1 MSPEIIQADKPALP
15 PVRRDKEIEIKK
27 LEIETVNRVISDA
40 DLKTQFTQ
48 KERIIITMLENVATS
63 PFSISKKIAES
74 RNIPFDMKR
83 YQFPI
88 LKDLVHG
95 YVRKGKALDRK
106 GIKEDIDIVSAYFQA
121 QIERSKESQ
130 HTQNKMLK

>member
-1 MSPEIIQADKPALP
+1 MPPDYKPALP
-15 PVRRDKEIEIKK
+15 PIQKDKEIEIKK

-40 DLKTQFTQ
+40 DLKTQFSQ
-48 KERIIITMLENVATS
+48 KERILITMLENIANS
-63 PFSISKKIAES
+63 PFSISQSIAE
-74 RNIPFDMKR
+74 NKGITFNMER
-83 YQFPI
+83 YRFPI
-88 LKDLVHG
+88 LKDLIYG

-130 HTQNKMLK
+130 HQNKLLK

>member
-1 MSPEIIQADKPALP
+1 MPPEVENKPNLP
-15 PVRRDKEIEIKK
+15 PIRKDKEIEIKK

-40 DLKTQFTQ
+40 DLKTQFSQ
-48 KERIIITMLENVATS
+48 KERILITMLENVAVS

-74 RNIPFDMKR
+74 RNIKFDMKR
-83 YQFPI
+83 YQFPL
-88 LKDLVHG
+88 LKDLIFG

-130 HTQNKMLK
+130 HGTNKMLK

>member
-1 MSPEIIQADKPALP
+1 MPHETEKPALP

-40 DLKTQFTQ
+40 DLKTQFSQ
-48 KERIIITMLENVATS
+48 KERLLITMLEDLAKY
-63 PFSISKKIAES
+63 PFSNSERIAKKKG
-74 RNIPFDMKR
+74 IPFDMDR
-83 YQFPI
+83 YKYPI
-88 LKDLVHG
+88 LTDLING

>member
-1 MSPEIIQADKPALP
+1 MLHEQVALP
-15 PVRRDKEIEIKK
+15 PVRKDKEIEIKRM
-27 LEIETVNRVISDA
+27 EIETVNRVISDE
-40 DLKTQFTQ
+40 DLKTQFSQ
-48 KERIIITMLENVATS
+48 KERILITMLENTADN
-63 PFSISKKIAES
+63 PFSISQKIAMD

-83 YQFPI
+83 YQFPL
-88 LKDLVHG
+88 LKDLVYG

-130 HTQNKMLK
+130 KQHSPLMK